1 MPPTTAVA
9 RQQRLISNRVVC
21 GRCGLNHLLEVCQER
36 EPWKYIAPY
45 YGSEEFGSGFYSI
58 PSAELESPPLD
69 QLNSAYITLE
79 KGEVTCRDIE
89 HEFDV

>member
-45 YGSEEFGSGFYSI
+45 YGSEEFGSGLYSI
-58 PSAELESPPLD
+58 PAELESPPLD